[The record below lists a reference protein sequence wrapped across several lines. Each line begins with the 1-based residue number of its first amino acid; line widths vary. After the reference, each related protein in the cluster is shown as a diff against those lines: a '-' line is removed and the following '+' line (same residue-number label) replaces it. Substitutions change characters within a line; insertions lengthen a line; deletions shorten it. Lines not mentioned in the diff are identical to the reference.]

1 MKTIRINDTVFGKLQ
16 VVQQRMIEA
25 TQEQWNVSEIIDA
38 ALSALLETEIIDKH
52 IE

>member
-1 MKTIRINDTVFGKLQ
+1 VKTIEINDTVFGKLQ
-16 VVQQRMIEA
+16 LVQQRMIEA
-25 TQEQWNVSEIIDA
+25 THERWDVSGIIDA

>member
-1 MKTIRINDTVFGKLQ
+1 MKTIEVNDTVFGKLQ

-25 TQEQWNVSEIIDA
+25 THEQWSVSEIIDA